1 MAFTNETLSH
11 VGGASPAPRI
21 YTYYTEDSQAV
32 VTAANYFS
40 GASTKLQV
48 NDLIHIVNTT
58 LVYTLIVTAV
68 SKKSVTVKRSGITS
82 AGYAIYDDSRVG
94 TSISLAAGV
103 LTVVPNDAA
112 GAATTNAYLPL
123 GVTNLWNAGT
133 SSFDFSEL
141 AVGDAVEI
149 RLLVQPTTINNNT
162 EIELDLFLG
171 SGVNQYKVPF
181 ITTQNFQFAGTF
193 EATRYTSFPIRDEDT
208 RISPAQFK
216 AIADKNCTLQTDDF
230 FVKVTRN
237 G

>member
-11 VGGASPAPRI
+11 VGGSSPAPRI
-21 YTYYTEDSQAV
+21 YTYYTNDSQAT
-32 VTAANYFS
+32 VTSANYFS
-40 GASTKLQV
+40 EASTKLQV
-48 NDLIHIVNTT
+48 NDLIHIINTT
-58 LVYTLIVTAV
+58 LVYTVVVTAV
-68 SKKSVTVKRSGITS
+68 SKKSVTIARSGITS
-82 AGYAIYDDSRVG
+82 AGYAVYEDSKV
-94 TSISLAAGV
+94 TTTTLAAGV
-103 LTVVPNDAA
+103 FTIIPNDAL
-112 GAATTNAYLPL
+112 GTNTTNAYLPL

-141 AVGDAVEI
+141 AVGDAVEMRI
-149 RLLVQPTTINNNT
+149 IVQPTTTSNNT

-171 SGVNQYKVPF
+171 SGGAQYKVPF
-181 ITTQNFQFAGTF
+181 ITTQNFQFAGLS

-208 RISPAQFK
+208 RTSPAQFK

>member
-11 VGGASPAPRI
+11 VGGSSPAPRI
-21 YTYYTEDSQAV
+21 YTYYTNDSQAT
-32 VTAANYFS
+32 VTSANYFS
-40 GASTKLQV
+40 EASTKLQV
-48 NDLIHIVNTT
+48 NDLIHIINTT
-58 LVYTLIVTAV
+58 LVYTVVVTAV
-68 SKKSVTVKRSGITS
+68 SKKSVTIARSGLTS
-82 AGYAIYDDSRVG
+82 AGYAVYEDSKV
-94 TSISLAAGV
+94 TTTTLAAGV
-103 LTVVPNDAA
+103 FTIVPNDAL
-112 GAATTNAYLPL
+112 GTNTTNAYLPL

-141 AVGDAVEI
+141 AVGDAVEMRI
-149 RLLVQPTTINNNT
+149 IVQPTTTSNNT

-171 SGVNQYKVPF
+171 SGGAQYKVPF
-181 ITTQNFQFAGTF
+181 ITTQNFQFAGLF

-208 RISPAQFK
+208 RTSPAQFK

>member
-11 VGGASPAPRI
+11 VGGSSPAPRI
-21 YTYYTEDSQAV
+21 YTYYTNDSQAT
-32 VTAANYFS
+32 VTSANYFS
-40 GASTKLQV
+40 EASTKLQV
-48 NDLIHIVNTT
+48 NDLIHIINTT
-58 LVYTLIVTAV
+58 LVYTVVVTAV
-68 SKKSVTVKRSGITS
+68 SKKSVTIARSGLTS
-82 AGYAIYDDSRVG
+82 AGYAIYEDSRV
-94 TSISLAAGV
+94 TTTTLAAGV
-103 LTVVPNDAA
+103 FTVIPNDAL
-112 GAATTNAYLPL
+112 GTNTTNAYLPL

-141 AVGDAVEI
+141 AVGDAVEMRI
-149 RLLVQPTTINNNT
+149 IVQPTTTSNNT

-171 SGVNQYKVPF
+171 SGGAQYKVPF
-181 ITTQNFQFAGTF
+181 ITTQNFQFAGLF

-208 RISPAQFK
+208 RTSPAQFK

>member
-11 VGGASPAPRI
+11 VGGSSPAPRI
-21 YTYYTEDSQAV
+21 YTYYTNDSQAT
-32 VTAANYFS
+32 VTSANYFS
-40 GASTKLQV
+40 EASTKLQV
-48 NDLIHIVNTT
+48 NDLIHIINTT
-58 LVYTLIVTAV
+58 LVYTVVVTAV
-68 SKKSVTVKRSGITS
+68 SKKSVTIARSGLTS
-82 AGYAIYDDSRVG
+82 EGYAVYEDSKV
-94 TSISLAAGV
+94 TTTTLAAGV
-103 LTVVPNDAA
+103 FTIIPNDAL
-112 GAATTNAYLPL
+112 GTNTTNAYLPL

-141 AVGDAVEI
+141 AVGDAVEMRI
-149 RLLVQPTTINNNT
+149 IVQPTTTSNNT

-171 SGVNQYKVPF
+171 SGGAQYKVPF
-181 ITTQNFQFAGTF
+181 ITTQNFQFAGLF

-208 RISPAQFK
+208 RTSPAQFK

>member
-11 VGGASPAPRI
+11 VGGSSPAPRI
-21 YTYYTEDSQAV
+21 YTYYTNDSQAT
-32 VTAANYFS
+32 VTSANYFS
-40 GASTKLQV
+40 EASTKLQV
-48 NDLIHIVNTT
+48 NDLIHIINTT
-58 LVYTLIVTAV
+58 LVYTVVVTAV
-68 SKKSVTVKRSGITS
+68 SKKSVTIARSGLTS
-82 AGYAIYDDSRVG
+82 AGYAVYEDSRV
-94 TSISLAAGV
+94 TTTTLAAGV
-103 LTVVPNDAA
+103 FTVIPNDAL
-112 GAATTNAYLPL
+112 GTNTTNAYLPL

-141 AVGDAVEI
+141 AVGDAVEMRI
-149 RLLVQPTTINNNT
+149 IVQPTTTNNNT

-171 SGVNQYKVPF
+171 SGGAQYKVPF
-181 ITTQNFQFAGTF
+181 ITTQNFQFAGLF

-208 RISPAQFK
+208 RTSPAQFK

>member
-11 VGGASPAPRI
+11 VGGSSPAPRI
-21 YTYYTEDSQAV
+21 YTYYTNDSQAT
-32 VTAANYFS
+32 VTSANYFS
-40 GASTKLQV
+40 EASTKLQV
-48 NDLIHIVNTT
+48 NDLINIINTT
-58 LVYTLIVTAV
+58 LVYTVVVTAV
-68 SKKSVTVKRSGITS
+68 SKKSVTIARSGLTS
-82 AGYAIYDDSRVG
+82 AGYAVYEDSRV
-94 TSISLAAGV
+94 TTTTLAADV
-103 LTVVPNDAA
+103 LTIIPNDAL
-112 GAATTNAYLPL
+112 GTNTTNAYLPL

-141 AVGDAVEI
+141 AVGDAVEMRI
-149 RLLVQPTTINNNT
+149 IVQPTTTSNNT

-171 SGVNQYKVPF
+171 SGGAQYKVPF
-181 ITTQNFQFAGTF
+181 ITTQNFQFAGLF

-208 RISPAQFK
+208 RTSPAQFK

>member
-11 VGGASPAPRI
+11 VGGSSPAPRI
-21 YTYYTEDSQAV
+21 YTYYTNDSQAT
-32 VTAANYFS
+32 VTSANYFS
-40 GASTKLQV
+40 EASTKLQV
-48 NDLIHIVNTT
+48 NDLINIINTT
-58 LVYTLIVTAV
+58 LVYTVVVTAV
-68 SKKSVTVKRSGITS
+68 SKKSVTIARSGITS
-82 AGYAIYDDSRVG
+82 AGYAIYEDSRV
-94 TSISLAAGV
+94 TTTTLAAGV
-103 LTVVPNDAA
+103 FTIIPNDAL
-112 GAATTNAYLPL
+112 GTNTTNAYLPL

-141 AVGDAVEI
+141 AVGDAVEMRI
-149 RLLVQPTTINNNT
+149 IVQPTTTSNNT

-171 SGVNQYKVPF
+171 SGGAQYKVPF
-181 ITTQNFQFAGTF
+181 ITTQNFQFAGLF

-208 RISPAQFK
+208 RTSPAQFK

>member
-11 VGGASPAPRI
+11 VGGSSPAPRI
-21 YTYYTEDSQAV
+21 YTYYTNDSQAT
-32 VTAANYFS
+32 VTSANYFS
-40 GASTKLQV
+40 EASTKLQV
-48 NDLIHIVNTT
+48 NDLIHIINTT
-58 LVYTLIVTAV
+58 LVYTVVVTAV
-68 SKKSVTVKRSGITS
+68 SKKSVTIARSGITS
-82 AGYAIYDDSRVG
+82 AGYAVYEDSKV
-94 TSISLAAGV
+94 TTTTLAAGV
-103 LTVVPNDAA
+103 FTIIPNDAL
-112 GAATTNAYLPL
+112 GTNTTNAYLPL

-141 AVGDAVEI
+141 AVGDAVEMRI
-149 RLLVQPTTINNNT
+149 IVQPTTTSNNT

-171 SGVNQYKVPF
+171 SGGAQYKVPF
-181 ITTQNFQFAGTF
+181 ITTQNFQFAGLF

-208 RISPAQFK
+208 RTSPAQFK

>member
-11 VGGASPAPRI
+11 VGGSSPAPRI
-21 YTYYTEDSQAV
+21 YTYYTNDSQAT
-32 VTAANYFS
+32 VTSANYFS
-40 GASTKLQV
+40 EASTKLQV
-48 NDLIHIVNTT
+48 NDLIHIINTT
-58 LVYTLIVTAV
+58 LVYTVLVTAV
-68 SKKSVTVKRSGITS
+68 SKKSVTIARSGLTS
-82 AGYAIYDDSRVG
+82 AGYAVYEDSRV
-94 TSISLAAGV
+94 TTTTLAAGV
-103 LTVVPNDAA
+103 FTIIPNDAL
-112 GAATTNAYLPL
+112 GTNTTNAYLPL

-149 RLLVQPTTINNNT
+149 RIIVQPTTTNNNT

-171 SGVNQYKVPF
+171 SGGAQYKVPF
-181 ITTQNFQFAGTF
+181 ITTQNFQFAGLF

-208 RISPAQFK
+208 RTSPAQFK

>member
-11 VGGASPAPRI
+11 VGGSSPAPRI
-21 YTYYTEDSQAV
+21 YTYYTNDSQAT
-32 VTAANYFS
+32 VTSANYFS
-40 GASTKLQV
+40 EASTKLQV
-48 NDLIHIVNTT
+48 NDLIYIINTT
-58 LVYTLIVTAV
+58 LVYTVVVTAV
-68 SKKSVTVKRSGITS
+68 SKKSVTIARSGLTS
-82 AGYAIYDDSRVG
+82 AGYAVYEDSKV
-94 TSISLAAGV
+94 TTTTLAAGV
-103 LTVVPNDAA
+103 FTIIPNDAL
-112 GAATTNAYLPL
+112 GTNTTNAYLPL

-141 AVGDAVEI
+141 AVGDAVEMRI
-149 RLLVQPTTINNNT
+149 IVQPTTTSNNT

-171 SGVNQYKVPF
+171 SGGAQYKVPF
-181 ITTQNFQFAGTF
+181 ITTQNFQFAGLF

-208 RISPAQFK
+208 RTSPAQFK

>member
-11 VGGASPAPRI
+11 VGGSSPAPRI
-21 YTYYTEDSQAV
+21 YTYYTNDSQAT
-32 VTAANYFS
+32 VTSANYFS
-40 GASTKLQV
+40 EASTKLQV
-48 NDLIHIVNTT
+48 NDLIHIINTT
-58 LVYTLIVTAV
+58 LVYTVVVTAV
-68 SKKSVTVKRSGITS
+68 SKKSVTIARSGLTS
-82 AGYAIYDDSRVG
+82 AGYAVYEDSKV
-94 TSISLAAGV
+94 TTTTLAAGV
-103 LTVVPNDAA
+103 FTIIPNDAL
-112 GAATTNAYLPL
+112 GTNTTNAYLPL

-141 AVGDAVEI
+141 AVGDAVEMRI
-149 RLLVQPTTINNNT
+149 IVQPTTTSNNT

-171 SGVNQYKVPF
+171 SGGAQYKVPF
-181 ITTQNFQFAGTF
+181 ITTQNFQFAGLF

-208 RISPAQFK
+208 RTSPAQFK

>member
-11 VGGASPAPRI
+11 VGGSSPAPRI
-21 YTYYTEDSQAV
+21 YTYYTNDSQAT
-32 VTAANYFS
+32 VTSANYFS
-40 GASTKLQV
+40 EASTKLQV
-48 NDLIHIVNTT
+48 NDLIHIINTT
-58 LVYTLIVTAV
+58 LVYTIVVTAV
-68 SKKSVTVKRSGITS
+68 SKKSVTIARSGLTS
-82 AGYAIYDDSRVG
+82 AGYAVYEDSKV
-94 TSISLAAGV
+94 TTTTLAAGV
-103 LTVVPNDAA
+103 FTIIPNDAL
-112 GAATTNAYLPL
+112 GTNTTNAYLPL

-141 AVGDAVEI
+141 AVGDAVEMRI
-149 RLLVQPTTINNNT
+149 IVQPTTASNNT

-171 SGVNQYKVPF
+171 SGGAQYKVPF
-181 ITTQNFQFAGTF
+181 ITTQNFQFAGLF

-208 RISPAQFK
+208 RTSPAQFK

>member
-21 YTYYTEDSQAV
+21 YTYYTEDSQAT
-32 VTAANYFS
+32 VTATNYFS

-48 NDLIHIVNTT
+48 NDLITVINTT

-68 SKKSVTVKRSGITS
+68 SKKFVTIKRSGITS
-82 AGYAIYDDSRVG
+82 AGYAIYDDSRAS
-94 TSISLAAGV
+94 TLTLTAGV

-112 GAATTNAYLPL
+112 GATTTNAYLPL

-216 AIADKNCTLQTDDF
+216 AVADKNCTLQTDDF

>member
-11 VGGASPAPRI
+11 VGGSSPAPRI
-21 YTYYTEDSQAV
+21 YTYYTNDSQAT
-32 VTAANYFS
+32 VTSANYFS
-40 GASTKLQV
+40 EASTKLQV
-48 NDLIHIVNTT
+48 NDLIHIINTT
-58 LVYTLIVTAV
+58 LVYTVVVTAV
-68 SKKSVTVKRSGITS
+68 SKKSVTIARSGITS
-82 AGYAIYDDSRVG
+82 AGYAIYEDSRV
-94 TSISLAAGV
+94 TTTTLAAGV
-103 LTVVPNDAA
+103 FTVIPNDAL
-112 GAATTNAYLPL
+112 GANTTNAYLPL

-141 AVGDAVEI
+141 AVGDAVEMRI
-149 RLLVQPTTINNNT
+149 IVQPTTTSNNT

-171 SGVNQYKVPF
+171 SGGAQYKVPF
-181 ITTQNFQFAGTF
+181 ITTQNFQFAGLF

-208 RISPAQFK
+208 RTSPAQFK

>member
-11 VGGASPAPRI
+11 VGGSSPAPRI
-21 YTYYTEDSQAV
+21 YTYYTNDSQAT
-32 VTAANYFS
+32 VTSANYFS
-40 GASTKLQV
+40 EASTKLQV
-48 NDLIHIVNTT
+48 NDLIHIINTT
-58 LVYTLIVTAV
+58 LVYTVVVTAV
-68 SKKSVTVKRSGITS
+68 SKKSVTIARSGLTS
-82 AGYAIYDDSRVG
+82 AGYAVYEDSRV
-94 TSISLAAGV
+94 TTTTLAAGV
-103 LTVVPNDAA
+103 FTVIPNDAL
-112 GAATTNAYLPL
+112 GTNTTNTYLPL

-141 AVGDAVEI
+141 AVGDAVEMRI
-149 RLLVQPTTINNNT
+149 IVQPTTTSNNT

-171 SGVNQYKVPF
+171 SGGAQYKVPF
-181 ITTQNFQFAGTF
+181 ITTQNFQFAGLF

-208 RISPAQFK
+208 RTSPAQFK

>member
-11 VGGASPAPRI
+11 VGGSSPAPRI
-21 YTYYTEDSQAV
+21 YTYYTNDSQAT
-32 VTAANYFS
+32 VTSANYFS
-40 GASTKLQV
+40 EASTKLQV
-48 NDLIHIVNTT
+48 NDLIHIINTT
-58 LVYTLIVTAV
+58 LVYTIVVTAV
-68 SKKSVTVKRSGITS
+68 SKKSVTIARSGLTS
-82 AGYAIYDDSRVG
+82 AGYAVYEDSKV
-94 TSISLAAGV
+94 TTTTLAAGV
-103 LTVVPNDAA
+103 FTIIPNDAL
-112 GAATTNAYLPL
+112 GTNTTNAYLPL

-141 AVGDAVEI
+141 AVGDAVEMRI
-149 RLLVQPTTINNNT
+149 IVQPTTTSNNT

-171 SGVNQYKVPF
+171 SGGAQYKVPF
-181 ITTQNFQFAGTF
+181 ITTQNFQFAGLF

-208 RISPAQFK
+208 RTSPAQFK

>member
-11 VGGASPAPRI
+11 IGGSSPAPRI
-21 YTYYTEDSQAV
+21 YTYYTNDSQAT
-32 VTAANYFS
+32 VTSANYFS
-40 GASTKLQV
+40 EASTKLQV
-48 NDLIHIVNTT
+48 NDLIHIINTT
-58 LVYTLIVTAV
+58 LVYTVVVTAV
-68 SKKSVTVKRSGITS
+68 SKKSVTIARSGITS
-82 AGYAIYDDSRVG
+82 AGYAIYEDSRV
-94 TSISLAAGV
+94 TTTTLAAGV
-103 LTVVPNDAA
+103 LTVIPNDAL
-112 GAATTNAYLPL
+112 GTNTTNAYLPL

-141 AVGDAVEI
+141 AVGDAVEMRI
-149 RLLVQPTTINNNT
+149 IVQPTTTNNNT

-171 SGVNQYKVPF
+171 SGGAQYKVPF
-181 ITTQNFQFAGTF
+181 ITTQNFQFAGLF

-208 RISPAQFK
+208 RTSPAQFK

>member
-11 VGGASPAPRI
+11 VGGSSPAPRI
-21 YTYYTEDSQAV
+21 YTYYTNDSQAT
-32 VTAANYFS
+32 VTSANYFS
-40 GASTKLQV
+40 EASTKLQV
-48 NDLIHIVNTT
+48 NDLIHIINTT
-58 LVYTLIVTAV
+58 LVYTVLVTAV
-68 SKKSVTVKRSGITS
+68 SKKSVTIARSGLTS
-82 AGYAIYDDSRVG
+82 AGYAVYEDSKV
-94 TSISLAAGV
+94 TTTTLAAGV
-103 LTVVPNDAA
+103 FTIIPNDAL
-112 GAATTNAYLPL
+112 GTNTTNAYLPL

-141 AVGDAVEI
+141 AVGDAVEMRI
-149 RLLVQPTTINNNT
+149 IVQPTTTSNNT

-171 SGVNQYKVPF
+171 SGGAQYKVPF
-181 ITTQNFQFAGTF
+181 ITTQNFQFAGLF

-208 RISPAQFK
+208 RTSPAQFK

>member
-11 VGGASPAPRI
+11 VGGSSPAPRI
-21 YTYYTEDSQAV
+21 YTYYTNDSQAT
-32 VTAANYFS
+32 VTSANYFS
-40 GASTKLQV
+40 EASTKLQV
-48 NDLIHIVNTT
+48 NDLIHIINTT
-58 LVYTLIVTAV
+58 LVYTVVVTAV
-68 SKKSVTVKRSGITS
+68 SKKSVTIARSGLTS
-82 AGYAIYDDSRVG
+82 AGYAVYEDSKV
-94 TSISLAAGV
+94 TTTTLAAGV
-103 LTVVPNDAA
+103 LTVIPNDAL
-112 GAATTNAYLPL
+112 GTNTTNAYLPL

-141 AVGDAVEI
+141 AVGDAVEMRI
-149 RLLVQPTTINNNT
+149 IVQPTTTSNNT

-171 SGVNQYKVPF
+171 SGGAQYKVPF
-181 ITTQNFQFAGTF
+181 ITTQNFQFAGLF

-208 RISPAQFK
+208 RTSPAQFK

>member
-11 VGGASPAPRI
+11 VGGSSPAPRI
-21 YTYYTEDSQAV
+21 YTYYTNDSQAT
-32 VTAANYFS
+32 VTSANYFS
-40 GASTKLQV
+40 EASTKLQV
-48 NDLIHIVNTT
+48 NDLIHIINTT
-58 LVYTLIVTAV
+58 LVYTIVVTAV
-68 SKKSVTVKRSGITS
+68 SKKSVTIARSGLTS
-82 AGYAIYDDSRVG
+82 AGYAVYEDSRV
-94 TSISLAAGV
+94 TTTTLAAGV
-103 LTVVPNDAA
+103 FTIIPNDAL
-112 GAATTNAYLPL
+112 GTNTTNAYLPL

-141 AVGDAVEI
+141 AVGDAVEMRI
-149 RLLVQPTTINNNT
+149 IVQPTTTSNNT

-171 SGVNQYKVPF
+171 SGGAQYKVPF
-181 ITTQNFQFAGTF
+181 ITTQNFQFAGLF

-208 RISPAQFK
+208 RTSPAQFK

>member
-11 VGGASPAPRI
+11 VGGSSPAPRI
-21 YTYYTEDSQAV
+21 YTYYTNDSQAT
-32 VTAANYFS
+32 VTSANYFS
-40 GASTKLQV
+40 EASTKLQV
-48 NDLIHIVNTT
+48 NDLIHIINTT
-58 LVYTLIVTAV
+58 LVYTVVVTAV
-68 SKKSVTVKRSGITS
+68 SKKSVTIARSGLTS
-82 AGYAIYDDSRVG
+82 AGYALYEDSRV
-94 TSISLAAGV
+94 TTTTLAAGV
-103 LTVVPNDAA
+103 FTIIPNDAL
-112 GAATTNAYLPL
+112 GTNTTNAYLPL

-149 RLLVQPTTINNNT
+149 RIIVQPTTTSNNT

-171 SGVNQYKVPF
+171 SGGAQYKVPF
-181 ITTQNFQFAGTF
+181 ITTQNFQFAGLF

-208 RISPAQFK
+208 RTSPAQFK

>member
-11 VGGASPAPRI
+11 VGGSSPAPRI
-21 YTYYTEDSQAV
+21 YTYYTNDSQAT
-32 VTAANYFS
+32 VTSANYFS
-40 GASTKLQV
+40 EASTKLQV
-48 NDLIHIVNTT
+48 NDLINIINTT
-58 LVYTLIVTAV
+58 LVYTVVVTAV
-68 SKKSVTVKRSGITS
+68 SKKSVTIARSGLTS
-82 AGYAIYDDSRVG
+82 AGYALYEDSRV
-94 TSISLAAGV
+94 TTTTLAAGV
-103 LTVVPNDAA
+103 FTIIPNDAL
-112 GAATTNAYLPL
+112 GTNTTNAYLPL

-149 RLLVQPTTINNNT
+149 RIIVQPTTTSNNT

-171 SGVNQYKVPF
+171 SGGAQYKVPF
-181 ITTQNFQFAGTF
+181 ITTQNFQFAGLF

-208 RISPAQFK
+208 RTSPAQFK

>member
-11 VGGASPAPRI
+11 VGGSSPAPRI
-21 YTYYTEDSQAV
+21 YTYYTDDSQAT
-32 VTAANYFS
+32 VTSANYFS
-40 GASTKLQV
+40 EASTKLQV
-48 NDLIHIVNTT
+48 NDLIHIINTT
-58 LVYTLIVTAV
+58 LVYTVLVTAV
-68 SKKSVTVKRSGITS
+68 SKKSVTIARSGITS
-82 AGYAIYDDSRVG
+82 AGYAIYEDSRV
-94 TSISLAAGV
+94 TTTTLAAGV
-103 LTVVPNDAA
+103 FTVIPNDAL
-112 GAATTNAYLPL
+112 GANTTNTYLPL

-141 AVGDAVEI
+141 AVGDAVEMRI
-149 RLLVQPTTINNNT
+149 IVQPTTASNNT

-171 SGVNQYKVPF
+171 SGGAQYKVPF
-181 ITTQNFQFAGTF
+181 ITTQNFQFAGLS

-208 RISPAQFK
+208 RTSPAQFK

>member
-11 VGGASPAPRI
+11 VGGSSPAPRI
-21 YTYYTEDSQAV
+21 YTYYTNDSQAT
-32 VTAANYFS
+32 VTSANYFS
-40 GASTKLQV
+40 EASTKLQV
-48 NDLIHIVNTT
+48 NDLIHIINTT
-58 LVYTLIVTAV
+58 LVYTVVVTAV
-68 SKKSVTVKRSGITS
+68 SKKSVTIARSGLTS
-82 AGYAIYDDSRVG
+82 AGYALYEDSRV
-94 TSISLAAGV
+94 TTTTLAAGV
-103 LTVVPNDAA
+103 FTIIPNDAL
-112 GAATTNAYLPL
+112 GTNTTNAYLPL

-141 AVGDAVEI
+141 AVGDAVEMRI
-149 RLLVQPTTINNNT
+149 IVQPTTTSNNT

-171 SGVNQYKVPF
+171 SGGAQYKVPF
-181 ITTQNFQFAGTF
+181 ITTQNFQFAGLF

-208 RISPAQFK
+208 RTSPAQFK

>member
-11 VGGASPAPRI
+11 VGGSSPAPRI
-21 YTYYTEDSQAV
+21 YTYYTNDSQAT
-32 VTAANYFS
+32 VTSANYFS
-40 GASTKLQV
+40 EASTKLQV
-48 NDLIHIVNTT
+48 NDLIYIINTT
-58 LVYTLIVTAV
+58 LVYTVVVTAV
-68 SKKSVTVKRSGITS
+68 SKKSVTIARSGITS
-82 AGYAIYDDSRVG
+82 AGYAIYEDSRV
-94 TSISLAAGV
+94 TTTTLAAGV
-103 LTVVPNDAA
+103 FTVIPNDAL
-112 GAATTNAYLPL
+112 GANTTNAYLPL

-141 AVGDAVEI
+141 AVGDAVEMRI
-149 RLLVQPTTINNNT
+149 IVQPTTASNNT

-171 SGVNQYKVPF
+171 SGGAQYKVPF
-181 ITTQNFQFAGTF
+181 ITTQNFQFAGLF

-208 RISPAQFK
+208 RTSPAQFK